1 MYELLQFVDHQV
13 HFCVLEFIARETEVE
28 FFISLLYQTFQSSD
42 KAVSLGIVEAEVK
55 AKTF

>member
-13 HFCVLEFIARETEVE
+13 NFCVLEFIARETEVE